1 MNGITGYIDDICIS
15 LEVAARIFSRYDS
28 TVIAAF
34 LSSDGSNIN
43 RIDVSE
49 INGRSA
55 LGIDAAV
62 VIDLFVLSGIDDAD
76 ELAFNIKGLIVKNK
90 CFRRVG
96 VIAAINT
103 RYTDIDT
110 VIFIFGCPCFGIPMN
125 IRCAIVFENIFCGS
139 SCVAPTKW
147 FDGSGIFLPF
157 IP

>member
-1 MNGITGYIDDICIS
+1 MNGSAGDIHGICIS
-15 LEVAARIFSRYDS
+15 LHVAAWVFSGYDRA
-28 TVIAAF
+28 VIAAF
-34 LSSDGSNIN
+34 LASDRGDIN

-55 LGIDAAV
+55 LSIDAAV

-76 ELAFNIKGLIVKNK
+76 ELAFALNIKGLIVKNK

-110 VIFIFGCPCFGIPMN
+110 VIFIFGCPCFGITMN
-125 IRCAIVFENIFCGS
+125 MVS
-139 SCVAPTKW
+139 
-147 FDGSGIFLPF
+147 
-157 IP
+157 

>member
-1 MNGITGYIDDICIS
+1 MNGSAGDIHGICIS
-15 LEVAARIFSRYDS
+15 LHVAAWVFSGYDRA
-28 TVIAAF
+28 VIAAF
-34 LSSDGSNIN
+34 LASDRGDIN

-55 LGIDAAV
+55 LSIDAAV

-76 ELAFNIKGLIVKNK
+76 ELAFALNIKGLIVKNK

-110 VIFIFGCPCFGIPMN
+110 VIFIFGCPCFGITMN

-139 SCVAPTKW
+139 FC
-147 FDGSGIFLPF
+147 
-157 IP
+157 

>member
-1 MNGITGYIDDICIS
+1 MNGSTGYIDDICIS

-28 TVIAAF
+28 AVIAAF
-34 LSSDGSNIN
+34 LSSDGGNIN

-62 VIDLFVLSGIDDAD
+62 VVNAFVLSGIDDAD
-76 ELAFNIKGLIVKNK
+76 ELAFALNIKGLIVKNK

-110 VIFIFGCPCFGIPMN
+110 VIFIFGCPCFGITMN

-139 SCVAPTKW
+139 CVPSSKNQPLLTAKSTV
-147 FDGSGIFLPF
+147 
-157 IP
+157 

>member
-1 MNGITGYIDDICIS
+1 MSCSIS
-15 LEVAARIFSRYDS
+15 HKGIFSRYDRA
-28 TVIAAF
+28 VIAAF
-34 LSSDGSNIN
+34 LSSDGGNIN

-76 ELAFNIKGLIVKNK
+76 ELAFALNIKGLIVKNK

-110 VIFIFGCPCFGIPMN
+110 VIFIFGCSCFGIPMN

-139 SCVAPTKW
+139 FC
-147 FDGSGIFLPF
+147 
-157 IP
+157 